1 MTLVVEGFGKRF
13 GGLVA
18 VDSVSLTA
26 EAGQVTALIG
36 PNGAG
41 KTTLLNLISGVMACD
56 SGRMNLLGKD
66 VTNATPH
73 ELAQRGLTRTYQSP
87 QIFRDMN
94 VLETVMVG
102 AHLTGG
108 ASLLASMLR
117 TGAVRREERSIEQ
130 RARTALHRTGV
141 PDDLLERK
149 TAELAYGVQRRV
161 ELARAL
167 ATNAKVIL
175 LDEPAAGLNDG
186 ERHDVSVFIQGLA
199 RDGFAVLLV
208 EHDMEMIMGISHKV
222 VVMNS
227 GRRIAVGT
235 PAEVQ
240 ANELVIEAYL
250 GAKSDD

>member
-1 MTLVVEGFGKRF
+1 MTLVVQDFGKRF
-13 GGLVA
+13 GGLLA

-26 EAGQVTALIG
+26 EASQVTALIG

-41 KTTLLNLISGVMACD
+41 KTTLLNLISGVTVSN
-56 SGRMNLLGKD
+56 SGWMTLLGQD

-73 ELAQRGLTRTYQSP
+73 ELARRGLTRTYQSP
-87 QIFRDMN
+87 QIFQDMN

-102 AHLTGG
+102 AHLMGRTG
-108 ASLLASMLR
+108 LLSSMLR
-117 TGAVRREERSIEQ
+117 TGTVRREERDIEQ
-130 RARTALHRTGV
+130 RARAALRRTGV

-167 ATNAKVIL
+167 ATNPKVIL

-186 ERHDVSVFIQGLA
+186 ERRDVSEFIRGLA
-199 RDGFAVLLV
+199 RDGFAVVLV

-222 VVMNS
+222 IVMNS
-227 GRRIAVGT
+227 GRKIAEGS
-235 PAEVQ
+235 PREVQ
-240 ANELVIEAYL
+240 ADECVIEAY
-250 GAKSDD
+250 D